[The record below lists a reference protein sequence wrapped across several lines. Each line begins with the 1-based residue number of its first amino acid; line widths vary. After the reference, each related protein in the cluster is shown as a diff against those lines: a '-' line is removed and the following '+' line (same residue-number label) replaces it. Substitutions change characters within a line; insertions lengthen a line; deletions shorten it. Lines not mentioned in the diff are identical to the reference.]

1 MVPVAHPPDGG
12 RAPYTRP
19 TVDLPLPLADPA
31 LAAALAAALDVEGKI
46 PRALEALGPIADRDV
61 LLLDAASGRRAADL
75 AGLGGR
81 VRPLPGVDVRSEPL
95 ASTDVVVA
103 FWTWLGLGRAAERGT
118 LTGLSRL
125 LRPGGRLL
133 LVEDYG
139 RDDTTH
145 LYADA
150 DREARLTAASDR
162 RGAMLAAGFK
172 VRVLHCFWTFAD
184 VDAVAA
190 TLAALFPDTGATFA
204 AGLRRPRISHK
215 VAVYHRSVD

>member
-1 MVPVAHPPDGG
+1 M
-12 RAPYTRP
+12 
-19 TVDLPLPLADPA
+19 DLPLPLADPA

-61 LLLDAASGRRAADL
+61 LLLDAGAGRRAAVL

-95 ASTDVVVA
+95 ASADVVIA
-103 FWTWLGLGRAAERGT
+103 FWTWLGLGRAAEGDT
-118 LTGLSRL
+118 LTALSRL

-150 DREARLTAASDR
+150 AREARLTAASDR
-162 RGAMLAAGFK
+162 RGTMLAAGFK

-184 VDAVAA
+184 LDTAA
-190 TLAALFPDTGATFA
+190 ASLTALFPDTGATFS

-215 VAVYHRSVD
+215 VAIYHRSVD